1 MYGKYFCSQFQV
13 KFQTEP
19 RMTMF
24 DNETNTDILE
34 QLKTNLLPLQG
45 PSHADWTRV
54 MACKQGTQK
63 PFEQYA
69 E

>member
-1 MYGKYFCSQFQV
+1 
-13 KFQTEP
+13 
-19 RMTMF
+19 MTMF

-54 MACKQGTQK
+54 MDCKQGTQK